1 MYRTLN
7 FLKIRNDSSTK
18 DEKVATGILVP
29 NAALKAA
36 AVLIMFTSRILF
48 ATFDVHP
55 SPPFNDVFV
64 AN

>member
-7 FLKIRNDSSTK
+7 FLKICNDSLTK

-29 NAALKAA
+29 NAAAA
-36 AVLIMFTSRILF
+36 TVLIMFTPRILF

-55 SPPFNDVFV
+55 SPPSYDVFV